1 MRAPTDTALFGI
13 VVYESVESIDIGAT
27 YGVLSMARRL
37 LPQLKMVVV
46 AEESGLVEM
55 ASGLRVVADHGF
67 ADCPRLDVAIVCGG
81 SGWGR
86 EGQNPAMLSFLHR
99 AVREFEVLA
108 SVCTGGMILGA
119 AGLLDNRRATTRR
132 HAVGAE
138 SKSPLARLAEMRPQV
153 ACVEA
158 AVVDAGAIVTGGGV
172 TLAVDTTL
180 HLISRLYGPTI
191 AAEVAAMIEYAGALE
206 ANRRAVGVVA
216 DS

>member
-1 MRAPTDTALFGI
+1 MRAPTDSALFGI

-46 AEESGLVEM
+46 AEQAGLVEL

-86 EGQNPAMLSFLHR
+86 EGLNPPMLAFLHR
-99 AVREFEVLA
+99 AVRELEILA

-119 AGLLDNRRATTRR
+119 AGLLDDRSATTRR

-138 SKSPLARLAEMRPQV
+138 SKSPLERLAETRPQV
-153 ACVEA
+153 SCVEA
-158 AVVDAGAIVTGGGV
+158 AVVDAGTIVTGGGV

-180 HLISRLYGPTI
+180 HLIGRLYGPTI
-191 AAEVAAMIEYAGALE
+191 AADVAAMIEYTDALE
-206 ANRRAVGVVA
+206 ANRRAVGVVFH
-216 DS
+216 S